1 VNNILILQNSHGDVA
16 VVLSGHQTL
25 PMRFNN
31 INFFLLLIVAAV
43 LMSSCASV
51 KPCGEAYTEDQKF
64 FQSKKFK
71 EAVAE
76 RDSLCVRTRALESE
90 LEETNSYLTETEGKL
105 TEAEKRGD
113 GLEEQLAA
121 AEVKYDQLKVSS
133 GTQVAGLSSDLAAKQ
148 AELEEKER
156 LLKNRE
162 ERLKMLEEI
171 VKKQDELMN
180 ALSDRVKKALMGFDA
195 DELSVEMRDGKVYVS
210 MSDKLLFK
218 SGSDAVEPKGV
229 DALQKIADVMVSN
242 PDIDMAIEGHTDS
255 IPIKTARF
263 KDNWDLSVARSVSV
277 VRILQSKGVD
287 PKQVTASGRGEYV
300 PVEDNSSKEGRA
312 KNRRNEIILS
322 PKLNE
327 IMQLLGQYSR

>member
-1 VNNILILQNSHGDVA
+1 MKS
-16 VVLSGHQTL
+16 
-25 PMRFNN
+25 
-31 INFFLLLIVAAV
+31 NFTSFLLYATAATL

-51 KPCGEAYTEDQKF
+51 KPCGESYSDSQQF

-71 EAVAE
+71 EAFAE
-76 RDSLCVRTRALESE
+76 RDSLCERISDLEGV
-90 LEETNSYLTETEGKL
+90 LEATEKDLKKTKDE
-105 TEAEKRGD
+105 
-113 GLEEQLAA
+113 LAA
-121 AEVKYDQLKVSS
+121 ERSAADQLKKDLAQSQKAYDQLKLSS
-133 GTQVAGLSSDLAAKQ
+133 GAQVAGLSTDLAAKQ
-148 AELEEKER
+148 KELEEKEE

-171 VKKQDELMN
+171 IRKQDELMN

-229 DALQKIADVMVSN
+229 EALEKIAEVMIKN
-242 PDIDMAIEGHTDS
+242 TDINLAIEGHTDS
-255 IPIKTARF
+255 LAINTNRF

-277 VRILQSKGVD
+277 VRLLTKNGLD
-287 PKQVTASGRGEYV
+287 PQRVTAAGKGEFT
-300 PVEDNSSKEGRA
+300 PIGDNKTKEGRA
-312 KNRRNEIILS
+312 KNRRTEIVLT

-327 IMQLLGQYSR
+327 LMQLLGQYDR